1 MTSDADDTF
10 AAPIEPTL
18 TITLL
23 PETPMSSVIVP
34 LQSTTISSTT
44 VSSCEVVHSGGN
56 RLCAEA
62 VFDRL
67 TESAVIDAAS
77 KALNFI
83 LCEFVLGLFMDAGT
97 DSNIITLKY
106 TLWLR

>member
-1 MTSDADDTF
+1 MASDADDTF

-34 LQSTTISSTT
+34 LQSTTI
-44 VSSCEVVHSGGN
+44 SSCEVVHSGGN